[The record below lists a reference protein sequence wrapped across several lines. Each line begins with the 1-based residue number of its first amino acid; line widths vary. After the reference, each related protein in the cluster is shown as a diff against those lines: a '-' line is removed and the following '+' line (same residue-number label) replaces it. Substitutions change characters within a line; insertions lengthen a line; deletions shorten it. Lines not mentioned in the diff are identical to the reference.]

1 MFWRYTNAMMTFS
14 LMPASPASAHTLSE
28 LVISLVGRPNVGK
41 STLFNVL
48 TKSRDALVADYPG
61 LTRDRQYGRFAFQSS
76 DIIIIDT
83 GGLSGVRT
91 AIHGSLRHTV
101 RPVHNNEELDSHMEK
116 QTRLAVD
123 ESDIIIFMVDAR
135 DGLTPADEV
144 IADSLRRTG
153 KHVKLIVNKTDGL
166 DVRTV
171 ATDFFSLG
179 LGEPVAIAASQNRGI
194 QTMLASALKTFKMHS
209 SACKANDE
217 AEVTEPVLLSKN
229 DKVTDDAEETTEK
242 RVKVAIIGRPNVG
255 KSTLVNRFLGE
266 ERVVVYDMP
275 GTTRDSVFIPF
286 DRDGKKYTFIDTAGI
301 RRKRSVHEAIEKFSV
316 IKAMQAIERANVVIV
331 MIDARTEIADQDLH
345 LIGYVL
351 EAGRA
356 LVLAINKWDGMDDYQ
371 KQLIHKGIDKQLP
384 FVRFAETFFISALHG
399 SSVGKLYAAID
410 QAYESATKKYST
422 SELTRL
428 LEKAV
433 QSHQPPL
440 INGRRIK
447 LRYAHQGGMNPPR
460 IIVHGKQMNKVPAV
474 YKRYL
479 TNFFRKELKSVGTP
493 IKIEF
498 KVSESNPYKSVKK

>member
-1 MFWRYTNAMMTFS
+1 MSVS
-14 LMPASPASAHTLSE
+14 LISE
-28 LVISLVGRPNVGK
+28 VVIALVGRPNVGK
-41 STLFNVL
+41 STLFNVM

-61 LTRDRQYGRFAFQSS
+61 LTRDRKYGRVQYEGSE
-76 DIIIIDT
+76 IIVIDT
-83 GGLSGVRT
+83 GGLSGE
-91 AIHGSLRHTV
+91 S
-101 RPVHNNEELDSHMEK
+101 EELDSHMEK

-123 ESDIIIFMVDAR
+123 ESDIILFMVDAR

-166 DVRTV
+166 DARSVSSE
-171 ATDFFSLG
+171 FYSIG
-179 LGEPVAIAASQNRGI
+179 LGEPIAIAASQNRGI
-194 QTMLASALKTFKMHS
+194 QVMLDNVLGSFVS
-209 SACKANDE
+209 SEEIDSDDTDPDE
-217 AEVTEPVLLSKN
+217 EILLSE
-229 DKVTDDAEETTEK
+229 DEDFSEEIKER

-301 RRKRSVHEAIEKFSV
+301 RRKRAVNEVIEKFSV
-316 IKAMQAIERANVVIV
+316 IKSMQAIERSNVVII

-345 LIGYVL
+345 LIGYAL

-356 LVLAINKWDGMDDYQ
+356 LILVINKWDGMDDYQ
-371 KQLIHKGIDKQLP
+371 KELIHKGLDKQLP

-399 SSVGKLYAAID
+399 SGVGKLYAAID
-410 QAYESATKKYST
+410 RAYASAIQKYST
-422 SELTRL
+422 SVLTLL

-460 IIVHGKQMNKVPAV
+460 IIIHGNQISRVPAV

-479 TNFFRKELKSVGTP
+479 MNFFRKELKSVGTP
-493 IKIEF
+493 IVIEF
-498 KVSESNPYKSVKK
+498 KGSDSNPFQSSKKKKTYKR

>member
-1 MFWRYTNAMMTFS
+1 MSSTNT
-14 LMPASPASAHTLSE
+14 SE
-28 LVISLVGRPNVGK
+28 LVIALVGRPNVGK

-61 LTRDRQYGRFAFQSS
+61 LTRDRQYGRFQFKSS

-83 GGLSGVRT
+83 GGLSGE
-91 AIHGSLRHTV
+91 S
-101 RPVHNNEELDSHMEK
+101 EELDTHMEK

-123 ESDIIIFMVDAR
+123 ESDIILFMVDAR

-166 DVRTV
+166 DIRTV
-171 ATDFFSLG
+171 SSEFFSLG
-179 LGEPVAIAASQNRGI
+179 LGEPVSIAASQNRGI
-194 QTMLASALKTFKMHS
+194 QSMLSDVLKTFDIKEVS
-209 SACKANDE
+209 LSEDVFDGSDE
-217 AEVTEPVLLSKN
+217 D
-229 DKVTDDAEETTEK
+229 DKDK
-242 RVKVAIIGRPNVG
+242 SIKVAIIGRPNVG

-266 ERVVVYDMP
+266 ERVVVFDMP
-275 GTTRDSVFIPF
+275 GTTRDSVSIPF
-286 DRDGKKYTFIDTAGI
+286 ERDGKQYTFIDTAGI
-301 RRKRSVHEAIEKFSV
+301 RRKRSVHEAIEKFSI
-316 IKAMQAIERANVVIV
+316 IKSMQAIERANVVIM

-356 LVLAINKWDGMDDYQ
+356 LVLTINKWDGMDDYQ
-371 KQLIHKGIDKQLP
+371 KELIHKGIDKQLP

-399 SSVGKLYAAID
+399 SGVGKLYEAID
-410 QAYESATKKYST
+410 RAYASATKKYST
-422 SELTRL
+422 SDLTRL

-460 IIVHGKQMNKVPAV
+460 IIIHGNQISKVPSV

-479 TNFFRKELKSVGTP
+479 TNFFRKELNSVGTP
-493 IKIEF
+493 IMIEF
-498 KVSESNPYKSVKK
+498 KSSDSNPFKSSKKKKVSNKRK

>member
-1 MFWRYTNAMMTFS
+1 M
-14 LMPASPASAHTLSE
+14 SAHLTPE
-28 LVISLVGRPNVGK
+28 LVIALVGRPNVGK

-61 LTRDRQYGRFAFQSS
+61 LTRDRKYGRFQFKSS
-76 DIIIIDT
+76 DFIVIDT
-83 GGLSGVRT
+83 GGLSGE
-91 AIHGSLRHTV
+91 S
-101 RPVHNNEELDSHMEK
+101 EELDSHMEK

-123 ESDIIIFMVDAR
+123 ESDIIVFMVDAR

-144 IADSLRRTG
+144 IAESFRRTG
-153 KHVKLIVNKTDGL
+153 KLVKLIVNKTDGL
-166 DVRTV
+166 DARTV
-171 ATDFFSLG
+171 SSEFFSLG
-179 LGEPVAIAASQNRGI
+179 LGEPISIAASQNRGI
-194 QTMLASALKTFKMHS
+194 QSMLSAVLQSFKF
-209 SACKANDE
+209 DE
-217 AEVTEPVLLSKN
+217 DTAIIEDLDSEEN
-229 DKVTDDAEETTEK
+229 TDEK
-242 RVKVAIIGRPNVG
+242 DHRVKVAIIGRPNVG

-286 DRDGKKYTFIDTAGI
+286 ERDGKKYTFIDTAGV
-301 RRKRSVHEAIEKFSV
+301 RRKRAVHEAVEKFSI
-316 IKAMQAIERANVVIV
+316 IKSMQAIERANVVIM

-371 KQLIHKGIDKQLP
+371 KELIHKGLDKQLP

-410 QAYESATKKYST
+410 RAYESATKKYST
-422 SELTRL
+422 SDLTRL

-433 QSHQPPL
+433 TSHQPPL
-440 INGRRIK
+440 VNGHRIK

-460 IIVHGKQMNKVPAV
+460 IIVHGNQINKVPAV

-479 TNFFRKELKSVGTP
+479 TNFFRKELQSVGTP

-498 KVSESNPYKSVKK
+498 KGGDSNPFISSKKKKNRK

>member
-1 MFWRYTNAMMTFS
+1 MSSQNTK
-14 LMPASPASAHTLSE
+14 E
-28 LVISLVGRPNVGK
+28 LIISLVGRPNVGK

-48 TKSRDALVADYPG
+48 TRSRDALVADYPG
-61 LTRDRQYGRFAFQSS
+61 LTRDRQYGRFQFKSS

-83 GGLSGVRT
+83 GGLSGE
-91 AIHGSLRHTV
+91 S
-101 RPVHNNEELDSHMEK
+101 EELDSHMEK

-123 ESDIIIFMVDAR
+123 ESDIILFMVDAR

-153 KHVKLIVNKTDGL
+153 KKVRLVVNKTDGL

-171 ATDFFSLG
+171 ASEFFSLG

-194 QTMLASALKTFKMHS
+194 QAMLSDVLQSFDLKEVASE
-209 SACKANDE
+209 DE
-217 AEVTEPVLLSKN
+217 IADELDDDEEK
-229 DKVTDDAEETTEK
+229 DKSI
-242 RVKVAIIGRPNVG
+242 KVAIIGRPNVG

-266 ERVVVYDMP
+266 ERVVVFDMP

-286 DRDGKKYTFIDTAGI
+286 ERDGKRYTFIDTAGI
-301 RRKRSVHEAIEKFSV
+301 RRKRSVHEAIEKFSI
-316 IKAMQAIERANVVIV
+316 IKSMQAIERANVVIM

-356 LVLAINKWDGMDDYQ
+356 LILTINKWDGMDDYQ
-371 KQLIHKGIDKQLP
+371 KELIHKGIDKQLP

-399 SSVGKLYAAID
+399 SGVGKLYEAID
-410 QAYESATKKYST
+410 RAYASATKKYST
-422 SELTRL
+422 SDLTRL

-460 IIVHGKQMNKVPAV
+460 IIIHGNQISKVPSV

-479 TNFFRKELKSVGTP
+479 TNFFRKELNSVGTP
-493 IKIEF
+493 IIIEF
-498 KVSESNPYKSVKK
+498 KGSDSNPYKDSPGKKSTYKRK

>member
-1 MFWRYTNAMMTFS
+1 MSVTFK
-14 LMPASPASAHTLSE
+14 SE
-28 LVISLVGRPNVGK
+28 VIIALVGRPNVGK

-61 LTRDRQYGRFAFQSS
+61 LTRDRQYGRFNFDCS
-76 DIIIIDT
+76 DFIIIDT
-83 GGLSGVRT
+83 GGLSGQ
-91 AIHGSLRHTV
+91 S
-101 RPVHNNEELDSHMEK
+101 EELDSHMEK

-123 ESDIIIFMVDAR
+123 ESDIVLFMVDAR

-144 IADSLRRTG
+144 IAESLRRTG
-153 KHVKLIVNKTDGL
+153 KHVKLVVNKTDGL
-166 DVRTV
+166 DSRTV
-171 ATDFFSLG
+171 CSEFFSLG
-179 LGEPVAIAASQNRGI
+179 LGEPISIAASQNRGI
-194 QTMLASALKTFKMHS
+194 QLMLSNVLKTFNLTVDTETNEDIS
-209 SACKANDE
+209 PSE
-217 AEVTEPVLLSKN
+217 AESLFEDSEN
-229 DKVTDDAEETTEK
+229 QQDKVKDK
-242 RVKVAIIGRPNVG
+242 SVKVAIIGRPNVG

-286 DRDGKKYTFIDTAGI
+286 ERDGKKYTFIDTAGI
-301 RRKRSVHEAIEKFSV
+301 RRKRAVHEVIEKFSI
-316 IKAMQAIERANVVIV
+316 IKSMQAIERSNVVII

-345 LIGYVL
+345 LIGYAL

-356 LVLAINKWDGMDDYQ
+356 LVLVINKWDGMDDYQ
-371 KQLIHKGIDKQLP
+371 KQLIHKGLDKQLP

-399 SSVGKLYAAID
+399 SGVGKLYAAID
-410 QAYESATKKYST
+410 RAYASATQKYST
-422 SELTRL
+422 TELTLL

-460 IIVHGKQMNKVPAV
+460 IIIHGNQANRVPAV

-493 IKIEF
+493 IIIEF
-498 KVSESNPYKSVKK
+498 KGGDSNPFKSSKKKKIRK

>member
-1 MFWRYTNAMMTFS
+1 MSTNAS
-14 LMPASPASAHTLSE
+14 SNASSE
-28 LVISLVGRPNVGK
+28 LSVSEPVVSLVVSIVGRPNVGK

-61 LTRDRQYGRFAFQSS
+61 LTRDRQYGRFPFKSI

-83 GGLSGVRT
+83 GGLSGMSEGRT

-101 RPVHNNEELDSHMEK
+101 HPVHNLDSHMEK
-116 QTRLAVD
+116 QTRLAVV
-123 ESDIIIFMVDAR
+123 ESDIVLFMVDAR

-166 DVRTV
+166 DTRTV
-171 ATDFFSLG
+171 ASEFFSLG
-179 LGEPVAIAASQNRGI
+179 LGEPISIAASQNRGI
-194 QTMLASALKTFKMHS
+194 QAMLSNAVKTFNLINKTLS
-209 SACKANDE
+209 KDATDKYE
-217 AEVTEPVLLSKN
+217 AESAGSDDN
-229 DKVTDDAEETTEK
+229 TDAAEGK

-275 GTTRDSVFIPF
+275 GTTRDSIFIPF
-286 DRDGKKYTFIDTAGI
+286 ERDGKKYTFIDTAGI

-316 IKAMQAIERANVVIV
+316 IKAMQAIERANVVIM

-356 LVLAINKWDGMDDYQ
+356 LVLTINKWDGMDDYQ

-422 SELTRL
+422 PDLTRL

-440 INGRRIK
+440 INGHRIK

-460 IIVHGKQMNKVPAV
+460 IIIHGNQIKKVPAV

-498 KVSESNPYKSVKK
+498 KGSDSNPYKRVKKNK

>member
-1 MFWRYTNAMMTFS
+1 MSIS
-14 LMPASPASAHTLSE
+14 LVSE
-28 LVISLVGRPNVGK
+28 VVISLVGRPNVGK

-61 LTRDRQYGRFAFQSS
+61 LTRDRKYGRVQYENSE
-76 DIIIIDT
+76 IIVIDT
-83 GGLSGVRT
+83 GGLSGER
-91 AIHGSLRHTV
+91 
-101 RPVHNNEELDSHMEK
+101 EELDTHMER
-116 QTRLAVD
+116 QTRLAVE
-123 ESDIIIFMVDAR
+123 ESDIILFMVDAR

-153 KHVKLIVNKTDGL
+153 KLVKLIVNKIDGL
-166 DVRTV
+166 DARSVSSE
-171 ATDFFSLG
+171 FYSIG
-179 LGEPVAIAASQNRGI
+179 LGEPIAIASSQNRGI
-194 QTMLASALKTFKMHS
+194 QSMLGNVLASFVS
-209 SACKANDE
+209 PEDVVIDSDDIDSDE
-217 AEVTEPVLLSKN
+217 DVSLDEDEDSP
-229 DKVTDDAEETTEK
+229 EEIK
-242 RVKVAIIGRPNVG
+242 DRRVKVAIIGRPNVG

-301 RRKRSVHEAIEKFSV
+301 RRKRAVNEVIEKFSI
-316 IKAMQAIERANVVIV
+316 IKSMQAIERSNVVII

-345 LIGYVL
+345 LIGYAL

-356 LVLAINKWDGMDDYQ
+356 LILVINKWDGMDDYQ
-371 KQLIHKGIDKQLP
+371 KELIHKGLDKQLP

-399 SSVGKLYAAID
+399 SGVGKLYAAID
-410 QAYESATKKYST
+410 RAYASAIQKYST
-422 SELTRL
+422 SVLTLL

-460 IIVHGKQMNKVPAV
+460 IIIHGNQISRVPAV

-493 IKIEF
+493 IVIEF
-498 KVSESNPYKSVKK
+498 KGSDNNPFQSSKKKKIYKR

>member
-1 MFWRYTNAMMTFS
+1 MSSSRKPEIV
-14 LMPASPASAHTLSE
+14 L
-28 LVISLVGRPNVGK
+28 SLVGRPNVGK
-41 STLFNVL
+41 STLFNAL

-61 LTRDRQYGRFAFQSS
+61 LTRDRQYGRVQFKST

-83 GGLSGVRT
+83 GGLSGE
-91 AIHGSLRHTV
+91 
-101 RPVHNNEELDSHMEK
+101 NEELDSHMEK

-123 ESDIIIFMVDAR
+123 ESDIIVFMVDAR

-144 IADSLRRTG
+144 IAESLRRTG
-153 KHVKLIVNKTDGL
+153 KNVKLVVNKTDGL
-166 DVRTV
+166 DTRTV
-171 ATDFFSLG
+171 ASEFYSLG
-179 LGEPVAIAASQNRGI
+179 LGEPASIAASQNRGI
-194 QTMLASALKTFKMHS
+194 QSMLTDTLKSIDTL
-209 SACKANDE
+209 ADANSEPELDDTESDE
-217 AEVTEPVLLSKN
+217 DSEN
-229 DKVTDDAEETTEK
+229 DKDK
-242 RVKVAIIGRPNVG
+242 SIKVAIIGRPNVG

-286 DRDGKKYTFIDTAGI
+286 ERDGKHYTFIDTAGI
-301 RRKRSVHEAIEKFSV
+301 RRKRAVHEVIEKFSI
-316 IKAMQAIERANVVIV
+316 IKSMQAIERSNVVIM

-356 LVLAINKWDGMDDYQ
+356 LVLAINKWDGMDEYQ
-371 KQLIHKGIDKQLP
+371 KQLIHKGLDKQLP

-399 SSVGKLYAAID
+399 SSVGKLYDAINR
-410 QAYESATKKYST
+410 AYDSATKKYST
-422 SELTRL
+422 SDLTRL

-440 INGRRIK
+440 VNGRRIK

-460 IIVHGKQMNKVPAV
+460 IIIHGNQISKVPSV

-479 TNFFRKELKSVGTP
+479 TNFFRKELQSVGTP
-493 IKIEF
+493 IMIEF
-498 KVSESNPYKSVKK
+498 KGSENSNPFKTSKKKKSH

>member
-1 MFWRYTNAMMTFS
+1 MDTPDS
-14 LMPASPASAHTLSE
+14 LE
-28 LVISLVGRPNVGK
+28 LVVALVGRPNVGK

-61 LTRDRQYGRFAFQSS
+61 LTRDRQYGRVAFNSS
-76 DIIIIDT
+76 EIIVIDT
-83 GGLSGVRT
+83 GGLSGE
-91 AIHGSLRHTV
+91 S
-101 RPVHNNEELDSHMEK
+101 EELDSHMEK

-123 ESDIIIFMVDAR
+123 ESDIILFMVDAR

-144 IADSLRRTG
+144 ISDSLRRTG
-153 KHVKLIVNKTDGL
+153 KQVRLIVNKTDGL
-166 DVRTV
+166 DARSV
-171 ATDFFSLG
+171 ASEFFSLG
-179 LGEPVAIAASQNRGI
+179 LGEPIAIAASQNRGI
-194 QTMLASALKTFKMHS
+194 QAMLSEVLETCES
-209 SACKANDE
+209 VPPVVDE
-217 AEVTEPVLLSKN
+217 ATAEPDKTLVEAGQDFN
-229 DKVTDDAEETTEK
+229 DDEDDEEK

-301 RRKRSVHEAIEKFSV
+301 RRKRAVHEAIEKFSV
-316 IKAMQAIERANVVIV
+316 IKSMQAIERANVVIM

-356 LVLAINKWDGMDDYQ
+356 LVLTINKWDGMDEYQ
-371 KQLIHKGIDKQLP
+371 KDLIHKGIDKQLP

-399 SSVGKLYAAID
+399 SGVGKLYEAID
-410 QAYESATKKYST
+410 RAYASATKKYST
-422 SELTRL
+422 SDLTRL

-433 QSHQPPL
+433 QAHQPPL

-460 IIVHGKQMNKVPAV
+460 IIVHGNQITKVPAV

-479 TNFFRKELKSVGTP
+479 TNFFRKELNSVGTP
-493 IKIEF
+493 IMIEF
-498 KVSESNPYKSVKK
+498 KGSDSNPFKSSKKKNTRDGRGRVK

>member
-1 MFWRYTNAMMTFS
+1 MN
-14 LMPASPASAHTLSE
+14 PE
-28 LVISLVGRPNVGK
+28 LVIALVGRPNVGK

-61 LTRDRQYGRFAFQSS
+61 LTRDRQYGRFQFNNAG
-76 DIIIIDT
+76 IIIIDT
-83 GGLSGVRT
+83 GGLSGE
-91 AIHGSLRHTV
+91 S
-101 RPVHNNEELDSHMEK
+101 EELDSHMEK

-123 ESDIIIFMVDAR
+123 ESDIILFMVDAR

-153 KHVKLIVNKTDGL
+153 KHVKLVVNKTDGL
-166 DVRTV
+166 DTRTV
-171 ATDFFSLG
+171 SSEFFSLG
-179 LGEPVAIAASQNRGI
+179 LGEPLSIAASQSRGI
-194 QTMLASALKTFKMHS
+194 QLMLASVLQTAQVNES
-209 SACKANDE
+209 PENGVIE
-217 AEVTEPVLLSKN
+217 AGSDTEA
-229 DKVTDDAEETTEK
+229 DDATEDK
-242 RVKVAIIGRPNVG
+242 SIKVAIIGRPNVG

-286 DRDGKKYTFIDTAGI
+286 ERDGKKYTFIDTAGI
-301 RRKRSVHEAIEKFSV
+301 RRKRSVHEAIEKFSI
-316 IKAMQAIERANVVIV
+316 IKSMQAIERANVVIM

-356 LVLAINKWDGMDDYQ
+356 LVLTINKWDGMDDYQ

-399 SSVGKLYAAID
+399 SSVGKLYGAID
-410 QAYESATKKYST
+410 RAYESATKKYST
-422 SELTRL
+422 SDLTRL

-447 LRYAHQGGMNPPR
+447 LRFAHQGGMNPPR
-460 IIVHGKQMNKVPAV
+460 IIIHGNQITKVPSV

-479 TNFFRKELKSVGTP
+479 TNFFRKELNSVGTP

-498 KVSESNPYKSVKK
+498 KVSDTNPFKSSIKKKKSYKDIDKRK

>member
-1 MFWRYTNAMMTFS
+1 MSSIPDNEADK
-14 LMPASPASAHTLSE
+14 SADVEHGATSSE
-28 LVISLVGRPNVGK
+28 LVIALVGRPNVGK

-61 LTRDRQYGRFAFQSS
+61 LTRDRKYGRFQYRTTGF
-76 DIIIIDT
+76 IIIDT
-83 GGLSGVRT
+83 GGLSGE
-91 AIHGSLRHTV
+91 S
-101 RPVHNNEELDSHMEK
+101 EELDSHMER
-116 QTRLAVD
+116 QTRLAVE
-123 ESDIIIFMVDAR
+123 ESDIILFLVDAR

-153 KHVKLIVNKTDGL
+153 KHVVLVVNKTDGL
-166 DVRTV
+166 DSRSVSSE
-171 ATDFFSLG
+171 FYSLG
-179 LGEPVAIAASQNRGI
+179 LGEPVSIAASQNRGI
-194 QTMLASALKTFKMHS
+194 QAMLSGLLKTLDIDATADKTVDKGS
-209 SACKANDE
+209 EES
-217 AEVTEPVLLSKN
+217 LSEEG
-229 DKVTDDAEETTEK
+229 VEEDDSI
-242 RVKVAIIGRPNVG
+242 KVAIIGRPNVG

-286 DRDGKKYTFIDTAGI
+286 ERDGKRYTFIDTAGI
-301 RRKRSVHEAIEKFSV
+301 RRKRAVHEAIEKFSI
-316 IKAMQAIERANVVIV
+316 IKSMQAIERSNVVIM

-345 LIGYVL
+345 LIGYAL

-356 LVLAINKWDGMDDYQ
+356 LVLVINKWDGMDDYQ
-371 KQLIHKGIDKQLP
+371 KDLIHKGIDKQLP

-399 SSVGKLYAAID
+399 SGVGKLYGAID
-410 QAYESATKKYST
+410 RAYESAMKKYST
-422 SELTRL
+422 SDLTRL

-440 INGRRIK
+440 VNGRRIK

-460 IIVHGKQMNKVPAV
+460 IIIHGNQVAKVPAV

-479 TNFFRKELKSVGTP
+479 TNFFRNELQSVGTP

-498 KVSESNPYKSVKK
+498 KGSESNPFDSGKKKKSTGKSTAKKRASGRLK

>member
-1 MFWRYTNAMMTFS
+1 MSTSNA
-14 LMPASPASAHTLSE
+14 LE
-28 LVISLVGRPNVGK
+28 LVVALVGRPNVGK
-41 STLFNVL
+41 STLFNVM

-61 LTRDRQYGRFAFQSS
+61 LTRDRQYGRVPFGSS
-76 DIIIIDT
+76 EIIVIDT
-83 GGLSGVRT
+83 GGLSGE
-91 AIHGSLRHTV
+91 S
-101 RPVHNNEELDSHMEK
+101 EELDSHMEK

-123 ESDIIIFMVDAR
+123 ESDIILFMVDAR

-153 KHVKLIVNKTDGL
+153 KQVKLIVNKTDGL
-166 DVRTV
+166 DARSV
-171 ATDFFSLG
+171 ASEFFSLG
-179 LGEPVAIAASQNRGI
+179 LGDPIAIAASQNRGI
-194 QTMLASALKTFKMHS
+194 QAMLSEVLSEFDVDDSVIDEDVVASDET
-209 SACKANDE
+209 SAEGIDDLDE
-217 AEVTEPVLLSKN
+217 
-229 DKVTDDAEETTEK
+229 DDDGEK

-301 RRKRSVHEAIEKFSV
+301 RRKRAVHEAIEKFSV
-316 IKAMQAIERANVVIV
+316 IKSMQAIERANVVIM

-356 LVLAINKWDGMDDYQ
+356 LVLTINKWDGMDEYQ
-371 KQLIHKGIDKQLP
+371 KDLIHKGIDKQLP

-399 SSVGKLYAAID
+399 SGVGKLYEAID
-410 QAYESATKKYST
+410 RAYASATRKYST
-422 SELTRL
+422 SDLTRL

-433 QSHQPPL
+433 QAHQPPL
-440 INGRRIK
+440 VNGRRIK

-460 IIVHGKQMNKVPAV
+460 IIIHGNQITKVPAV

-479 TNFFRKELKSVGTP
+479 TNFFRKELNSVGTP
-493 IKIEF
+493 IMIEF
-498 KVSESNPYKSVKK
+498 KVSDSNPFKSSKKKNSRDGRGRTK

>member
-1 MFWRYTNAMMTFS
+1 MSNTIK
-14 LMPASPASAHTLSE
+14 PE
-28 LVISLVGRPNVGK
+28 IVISLVGRPNVGK

-61 LTRDRQYGRFAFQSS
+61 LTRDRQYGRFQFNAS

-83 GGLSGVRT
+83 GGLSGE
-91 AIHGSLRHTV
+91 S
-101 RPVHNNEELDSHMEK
+101 EELDSHMEK

-123 ESDIIIFMVDAR
+123 ESDIILFMVDAR

-144 IADSLRRTG
+144 IAESLRRTG
-153 KHVKLIVNKTDGL
+153 KHLKLIINKTDGL
-166 DVRTV
+166 DARTV
-171 ATDFFSLG
+171 ASEFFTLG
-179 LGEPVAIAASQNRGI
+179 LGEPLSIAASQNRGI
-194 QTMLASALKTFKMHS
+194 QLMLSSALIDISLNEGDDNDKH
-209 SACKANDE
+209 ADE
-217 AEVTEPVLLSKN
+217 A
-229 DKVTDDAEETTEK
+229 DADTDNEEEAGAN

-275 GTTRDSVFIPF
+275 GTTRDSIFIPF

-301 RRKRSVHEAIEKFSV
+301 RRKRSVHEAIEKFSI
-316 IKAMQAIERANVVIV
+316 IKSMQAIERANVVIM

-356 LVLAINKWDGMDDYQ
+356 LVLTINKWDGMDDYQ
-371 KQLIHKGIDKQLP
+371 KQLIHKGLDKQLP

-399 SSVGKLYAAID
+399 SGVGKLYDAID
-410 QAYESATKKYST
+410 RAYESATKKYAT
-422 SELTRL
+422 SDLTRL

-433 QSHQPPL
+433 QSHQPPM
-440 INGRRIK
+440 INSRRIK
-447 LRYAHQGGMNPPR
+447 LRFAHQGGMNPPR
-460 IIVHGKQMNKVPAV
+460 IIIHGNQITKVPSV

-479 TNFFRKELKSVGTP
+479 TNFFRKELNSVGTP
-493 IKIEF
+493 IMIEF
-498 KVSESNPYKSVKK
+498 KASDSNPFKSSIKKKRSW

>member
-1 MFWRYTNAMMTFS
+1 MDTPNS
-14 LMPASPASAHTLSE
+14 LE
-28 LVISLVGRPNVGK
+28 LVVALVGRPNVGK

-61 LTRDRQYGRFAFQSS
+61 LTRDRQYGRVPFNSS
-76 DIIIIDT
+76 EIIVIDT
-83 GGLSGVRT
+83 GGLSGE
-91 AIHGSLRHTV
+91 S
-101 RPVHNNEELDSHMEK
+101 EELDSHMEK

-123 ESDIIIFMVDAR
+123 ESDIILFMVDAR

-153 KHVKLIVNKTDGL
+153 KQVKLIVNKTDGL
-166 DVRTV
+166 DARSV
-171 ATDFFSLG
+171 ASEFFSLG
-179 LGEPVAIAASQNRGI
+179 LGEPIAIAASQNRGI
-194 QTMLASALKTFKMHS
+194 QAMLSEVLETF
-209 SACKANDE
+209 
-217 AEVTEPVLLSKN
+217 EPVLPA
-229 DKVTDDAEETTEK
+229 TDEEATELDETLVEGEQDFDEEDGEEK

-301 RRKRSVHEAIEKFSV
+301 RRKRAVHEAIEKFSV
-316 IKAMQAIERANVVIV
+316 IKSMQAIERANVVIM

-356 LVLAINKWDGMDDYQ
+356 LVLTINKWDGMDDYQ
-371 KQLIHKGIDKQLP
+371 KELIHKGIDKQLP

-399 SSVGKLYAAID
+399 SGVGKLYEAID
-410 QAYESATKKYST
+410 RAYASATKKYST
-422 SELTRL
+422 SDLTRL

-433 QSHQPPL
+433 QAHQPPL

-460 IIVHGKQMNKVPAV
+460 IIVHGNQISKVPAV

-479 TNFFRKELKSVGTP
+479 TNFFRKELNSVGTP
-493 IKIEF
+493 IMIEF
-498 KVSESNPYKSVKK
+498 KGSDSNPFRSSKKKNARDGRGRVK

>member
-1 MFWRYTNAMMTFS
+1 MSSQNTK
-14 LMPASPASAHTLSE
+14 E
-28 LVISLVGRPNVGK
+28 LIISLVGRPNVGK

-48 TKSRDALVADYPG
+48 TRSRDALVADYPG
-61 LTRDRQYGRFAFQSS
+61 LTRDRQYGRFQFKSS

-83 GGLSGVRT
+83 GGLSGE
-91 AIHGSLRHTV
+91 S
-101 RPVHNNEELDSHMEK
+101 EELDSHMEK

-123 ESDIIIFMVDAR
+123 ESDIILFMVDAR

-153 KHVKLIVNKTDGL
+153 KKVRLVVNKTDGL

-171 ATDFFSLG
+171 ASEFFSLG

-194 QTMLASALKTFKMHS
+194 QAMLSDVLQSFDLKEVASE
-209 SACKANDE
+209 DE
-217 AEVTEPVLLSKN
+217 IADELDDDEEK
-229 DKVTDDAEETTEK
+229 DKSI
-242 RVKVAIIGRPNVG
+242 KVAIIGRPNVG

-266 ERVVVYDMP
+266 ERVVVFDMP

-286 DRDGKKYTFIDTAGI
+286 ERDGKRYTFIDTAGI
-301 RRKRSVHEAIEKFSV
+301 RRKRSVHEAIEKFSI
-316 IKAMQAIERANVVIV
+316 IKSMQAIERANVVIM

-356 LVLAINKWDGMDDYQ
+356 LILTINKWDGMDDYQ
-371 KQLIHKGIDKQLP
+371 KELIHKGIDKQLP

-399 SSVGKLYAAID
+399 SGVGKLYEAID
-410 QAYESATKKYST
+410 RAYASATKKYST
-422 SELTRL
+422 SDLTRL

-440 INGRRIK
+440 ISGRRIK

-460 IIVHGKQMNKVPAV
+460 IIIHGNQISKVPSV

-479 TNFFRKELKSVGTP
+479 TNFFRKELNSVGTP
-493 IKIEF
+493 IMIEF
-498 KVSESNPYKSVKK
+498 KGGDSNPYKDSARKKITYKRRT

>member
-1 MFWRYTNAMMTFS
+1 MTTTHS
-14 LMPASPASAHTLSE
+14 LEIVVA
-28 LVISLVGRPNVGK
+28 LVGRPNVGK
-41 STLFNVL
+41 STLFNVM

-61 LTRDRQYGRFAFQSS
+61 LTRDRQYGRVPFNASE
-76 DIIIIDT
+76 IIVIDT
-83 GGLSGVRT
+83 GGLSGE
-91 AIHGSLRHTV
+91 S
-101 RPVHNNEELDSHMEK
+101 EELDSHMER

-123 ESDIIIFMVDAR
+123 ESDIILFMVDAR

-153 KHVKLIVNKTDGL
+153 KLVKLIVNKTDGL
-166 DVRTV
+166 DARSV
-171 ATDFFSLG
+171 ASEFFSLG
-179 LGEPVAIAASQNRGI
+179 LGAPIAIAASQNRGI
-194 QTMLASALKTFKMHS
+194 QAMLSEVLQSFEIT
-209 SACKANDE
+209 KAVESPENEAAELNDE
-217 AEVTEPVLLSKN
+217 IDQTLLDSEN
-229 DKVTDDAEETTEK
+229 NFDDDEQGDDEQNEDESEK

-301 RRKRSVHEAIEKFSV
+301 RRKRAVHEAIEKFSV
-316 IKAMQAIERANVVIV
+316 IKSMQAIERANVVIM

-356 LVLAINKWDGMDDYQ
+356 LVLTINKWDGMDEYQ
-371 KQLIHKGIDKQLP
+371 KDLIHKGIDKQLP

-399 SSVGKLYAAID
+399 SGVGKLYEAID
-410 QAYESATKKYST
+410 KAYASATKKYST
-422 SELTRL
+422 SDLTRL

-440 INGRRIK
+440 VNGRRIK

-460 IIVHGKQMNKVPAV
+460 IIVHGNQISKVPAV

-493 IKIEF
+493 IMIEF
-498 KVSESNPYKSVKK
+498 KGNDSNPFKSSKKKKASRAQK